1 MTKEYYI
8 LVEQRLEDALLLLHV
23 LVKVVQELIDLAF
36 RKIQNGKQ
44 SLSKL

>member
-23 LVKVVQELIDLAF
+23 LVKVVQELIDLA
-36 RKIQNGKQ
+36 
-44 SLSKL
+44 